1 MAFNHIC
8 LALVLGCG
16 ISLPAASHND
26 ISDYNSYV
34 EGALQV
40 YAKFKEPSKQESE
53 QFYAFVQSKWK
64 SETCSK
70 DCDSLGRSAG
80 EEYANRMRIQLD
92 NEIQ

>member
-1 MAFNHIC
+1 MAFKPIC

-40 YAKFKEPSKQESE
+40 YAKFKEPIVSK
-53 QFYAFVQSKWK
+53 
-64 SETCSK
+64 
-70 DCDSLGRSAG
+70 SLNSSILSYKVNGRASLVLKIA
-80 EEYANRMRIQLD
+80 IL
-92 NEIQ
+92 